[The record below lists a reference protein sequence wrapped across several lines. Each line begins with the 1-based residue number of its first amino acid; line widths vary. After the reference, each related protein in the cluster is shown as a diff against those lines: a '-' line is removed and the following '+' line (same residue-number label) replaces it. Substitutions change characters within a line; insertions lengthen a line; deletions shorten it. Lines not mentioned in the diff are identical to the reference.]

1 MNLEDMR
8 NEFFPYKVKEAPDL
22 FIIIFGTI
30 DAPMQYAIT
39 KAAIGHTSDVGL
51 LLKGVK
57 KLITRRL
64 EELFIKE
71 HYNSVIDNPL
81 QIRTLNGEIVLVDT
95 IIPTNTKLLVIS
107 PEVYADLML
116 SGDAK
121 HINTGNRKRKTPW
134 KDKYKK

>member
-1 MNLEDMR
+1 
-8 NEFFPYKVKEAPDL
+8 
-22 FIIIFGTI
+22 
-30 DAPMQYAIT
+30 MQYAIT

-51 LLKGVK
+51 LLEGAK